1 MSQPSL
7 SFTPEEEALIQQEYQ
22 ALLSDYIASPHRKKT
37 EIIDQAFRL
46 ACHAHGLVVSLTSC
60 IQALW
65 HALSARR

>member
-22 ALLSDYIASPHRKKT
+22 ALLQDYIASPHRKKT

-46 ACHAHGLVVSLTSC
+46 ACHAHGLV
-60 IQALW
+60 
-65 HALSARR
+65 RRRSGEPYIHTP